1 MADLL
6 AVQVAYTL
14 RYLSEKVAYQFLWEY
29 SLCAFVLNELV
40 QADPADVFLDQKDLL
55 GRLEAIEQLYGVW
68 VLQLLHALNLPHHRS
83 FLVGVVQLVLGVDFH
98 GDLLFSGLL
107 GRKLHGGI
115 GSGPE
120 GTHLHIVVQ
129 FEALVLR
136 LSYKLVLNR

>member
-40 QADPADVFLDQKDLL
+40 QADPADVFLDQVDLL

-83 FLVGVVQLVLGVDFH
+83 LFVGVVQLVLGVDFH

-107 GRKLHGGI
+107 GRQLHGGI
-115 GSGPE
+115 SSGPE

-136 LSYKLVLNR
+136 FSYKLVLNR

>member
-1 MADLL
+1 VADLL
-6 AVQVAYTL
+6 AVQVAHTL
-14 RYLSEKVAYQFLWEY
+14 RYLSEKVAYQLLRKY
-29 SLCAFVLNELV
+29 SLSAFIFNELV
-40 QADPADVFLDQKDLL
+40 QADPANVFLNQVDLL

-83 FLVGVVQLVLGVDFH
+83 FLVGVVQFVLGVDFH

-107 GRKLHGGI
+107 GRQLHGGI

-136 LSYKLVLNR
+136 FSNKLVLNR